1 MPRRIF
7 VDTEWT
13 APPWSDHCALMW
25 IGLADE
31 AGGVWWGVS
40 DAVPIDPPADA
51 PLAGAS
57 RLIEPGVPRLSAA
70 QLADGVRGFCGQ
82 VDEFW
87 AWIPPLDRFAAW
99 FRLGDDAAPALYAR
113 HRDVDLH
120 MLQALVNPWPAGWPR
135 QVHDLQAA
143 ATAAGVEPPPR
154 AADHLHPRVHATWNR
169 TLFQRIQA
177 AGGA

>member
-25 IGLADE
+25 IGLAD
-31 AGGVWWGVS
+31 
-40 DAVPIDPPADA
+40 
-51 PLAGAS
+51 
-57 RLIEPGVPRLSAA
+57 
-70 QLADGVRGFCGQ
+70 GVRGCCGP
-82 VDEFW
+82 VDEFC

-99 FRLGDDAAPALYAR
+99 FRLSDAEAPALYAR

-120 MLQALVNPWPAGWPR
+120 MLQALVTPWPTGWPQ
-135 QVHDLQAA
+135 QVHELQAA
-143 ATAAGVEPPPR
+143 AIAAGVEPPPR
-154 AADHLHPRVHATWNR
+154 AADHLHPRVHATWDR